1 METMS
6 QVKMAWEGGMNPKVF
21 VNKQAKDCLL
31 PMGITSENVAAR
43 YGVSR
48 KEQDGQS
55 DTLRRSAGCAPLLCS
70 TVLLHEPVVV
80 VLPACMLTL
89 RACVS
94 HVVFAPRRQSSL

>member
-1 METMS
+1 LRAYHLTDAAACLSVSTRQDIGIAAGMETMS

-55 DTLRRSAGCAPLLCS
+55 DSLR
-70 TVLLHEPVVV
+70 
-80 VLPACMLTL
+80 
-89 RACVS
+89 
-94 HVVFAPRRQSSL
+94 

>member
-55 DTLRRSAGCAPLLCS
+55 RTLRR
-70 TVLLHEPVVV
+70 
-80 VLPACMLTL
+80 
-89 RACVS
+89 
-94 HVVFAPRRQSSL
+94 